1 MANIIIPPVHSTSA
15 QKFLDALSPL
25 GKHFGKIKLS
35 EPWMFR
41 GQGREEP
48 LIPSLFRKDGKLA
61 SLTRRDVSDF
71 SQLLLAERDVLIE
84 FFHIADKRGLTLPDD
99 SQKLR
104 STLET
109 LWSDR
114 GEHLVEKG
122 DHEWRTVDSTLSLTA
137 LAQHYGLPTRLLDW
151 ARQSYTAAFFAAE
164 SALAHESEN
173 DPENCLVV
181 WAFYFPGVG
190 TRDEVKRLNDPVRVV
205 TAPSAT
211 NANLK
216 AQQGVFTLLNPSY
229 TNEGGGDYP
238 PMDEFLKDLAAKA
251 DPKKSGRGLSG
262 GVECLGIAVASL
274 AVVVD
279 KEEA

>member
-1 MANIIIPPVHSTSA
+1 
-15 QKFLDALSPL
+15 
-25 GKHFGKIKLS
+25 
-35 EPWMFR
+35 MFR

-48 LIPSLFRKDGKLA
+48 LIPSLFRKDGKLP

-114 GEHLVEKG
+114 GEHLIANG
-122 DHEWRTVDSTLSLTA
+122 DGEWRTVDSTLSLTA

-173 DPENCLVV
+173 DPDSCLVV

-190 TRDEVKRLNDPVRVV
+190 TRDEVKRLNDPVRIV

-251 DPKKSGRGLSG
+251 DPQKSDSEELIMKCKLQKFTLPISESSELLRL
-262 GVECLGIAVASL
+262 L
-274 AVVVD
+274 AKLDITSSVIYPGFHSIIS
-279 KEEA
+279 ELQMANRW